1 MNTNDYMTVQR
12 LLGRLEGLAATVG
25 AKTVE
30 SEICDVVEI
39 LDDTIDRYAP
49 KDAAAAA
56 DLQNKSTEEEALKGF
71 HAIKAFCKGRE
82 LEHCQ
87 DGCPF
92 WPACQVWDK
101 PPEDWPELGEVKP
114 DAQ

>member
-25 AKTVE
+25 SKTVE
-30 SEICDVVEI
+30 SEICDIVEC

-49 KDAAAAA
+49 ADSFPAAGH
-56 DLQNKSTEEEALKGF
+56 QNEPTWEEALKGF
-71 HAIKAFCKGRE
+71 RAIKAFCAERKPDQCR
-82 LEHCQ
+82 
-87 DGCPF
+87 DNCPF
-92 WPACQVWDK
+92 RPVCQGWDR
-101 PPEDWPELGEVKP
+101 PPEDWPELREVKP